1 MTRQELLNERLR
13 QYIKA
18 EETILAGGQSYTIGD
33 RTLTRADLKRI
44 QTMIESLLNSGAVIE
59 GMEVRKPRSVTRVIF
74 NDC

>member
-1 MTRQELLNERLR
+1 MTRQEMLNERLR

-18 EETILAGGQSYTIGD
+18 EETILNGGQSYTIGD

-59 GMEVRKPRSVTRVIF
+59 GMEVRKPRRVTRVIF
-74 NDC
+74 NDV

>member
-1 MTRQELLNERLR
+1 MTRQEMLNERLR

-18 EETILAGGQSYTIGD
+18 EETILNGGQSYTIGD

-59 GMEVRKPRSVTRVIF
+59 GMEVRKPRRVTRVIF

>member
-18 EETILAGGQSYTIGD
+18 EETILNGGQSYTIGD

-59 GMEVRKPRSVTRVIF
+59 GMEVRKPRRVTRVIF

>member
-1 MTRQELLNERLR
+1 MTRQEMLNERLR

-18 EETILAGGQSYTIGD
+18 EETILNGGQSYTIGD

-74 NDC
+74 NDV